1 MYELKE
7 IIRCNKTNFEVRR
20 IIFDLLNDFDNFV
33 DEYKFEI
40 KKFRIG
46 LPKSQFSLLRHFF
59 LYDFY
64 LFFYIFFFFFISGG
78 LLVPVDVT
86 VHAIMGGL
94 SNSHF
99 KVMDLF

>member
-59 LYDFY
+59 FY
-64 LFFYIFFFFFISGG
+64 MIFIFFFYIFFFFLFR
-78 LLVPVDVT
+78 VDY
-86 VHAIMGGL
+86 
-94 SNSHF
+94 
-99 KVMDLF
+99 